1 MSLKDTTTDLNTLRA
16 LLERVE
22 GATGELPHGE
32 AQALVGA
39 CQFDPDAAYLL
50 MVAITDAPLN
60 ATGYALAFHEAVLPG
75 WYIRMSCDP
84 EDNPKYYCG
93 AATQEWA
100 YYEAPE
106 EFGGGSQH
114 HVSLPLAI
122 IAADLRALIAKAEGA
137 ENGTI

>member
-60 ATGYALAFHEAVLPG
+60 ATGYAIAFHEAVLPG
-75 WYIRMSCDP
+75 WHIEIRGSTGDWYCGTAPDHWAHYEDP
-84 EDNPKYYCG
+84 EERNGKT
-93 AATQEWA
+93 AT
-100 YYEAPE
+100 
-106 EFGGGSQH
+106 GKDI
-114 HVSLPLAI
+114 PLAI
-122 IAADLRALIAKAEGA
+122 VAATLKALIAKAEGA